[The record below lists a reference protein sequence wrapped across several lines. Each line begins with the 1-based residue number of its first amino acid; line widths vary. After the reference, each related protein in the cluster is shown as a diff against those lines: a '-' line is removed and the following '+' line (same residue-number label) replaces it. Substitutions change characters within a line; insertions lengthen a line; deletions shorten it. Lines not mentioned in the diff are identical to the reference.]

1 MHFEDVAIVATPQIS
16 DIFKGRQTNQATTVN
31 LAQLAMSTLGVA
43 DRMEE
48 KTSSVKTMSTTNV
61 IDSSKHILKKGST
74 QTSIEINKV
83 VTTEKCSLQ
92 EGVRMMVTPSM
103 FMSSTL
109 PGAHQSTTERAIL
122 NPAVNIQ
129 KAFSVAQSSGTSG
142 TSGTARV
149 ISDARSP
156 VVASGSSE
164 TSAIKPPQ
172 GLNGTNKANGK
183 YQTMYLLAQSAN
195 SFFHRHW
202 KQLERTSN
210 CIANRKNARPS
221 EENC

>member
-1 MHFEDVAIVATPQIS
+1 MHFEDVAVVATPQIS
-16 DIFKGRQTNQATTVN
+16 DIFKSRQTNQATTVN

-48 KTSSVKTMSTTNV
+48 KASSVKTMTTTNV
-61 IDSSKHILKKGST
+61 VDTSKHILKKGST
-74 QTSIEINKV
+74 QMSIEFNKV

-129 KAFSVAQSSGTSG
+129 KALSVAQSSGTSG
-142 TSGTARV
+142 TSKAS
-149 ISDARSP
+149 SDTKTSA
-156 VVASGSSE
+156 VASGSSDS
-164 TSAIKPPQ
+164 SAIKPPQ
-172 GLNGTNKANGK
+172 SQNGANKANGEHIIK
-183 YQTMYLLAQSAN
+183 SIG
-195 SFFHRHW
+195 
-202 KQLERTSN
+202 TSG
-210 CIANRKNARPS
+210 S
-221 EENC
+221 

>member
-1 MHFEDVAIVATPQIS
+1 MHFEDVIVVATPQIS
-16 DIFKGRQTNQATTVN
+16 DIFKSRQSNQATTVN

-48 KTSSVKTMSTTNV
+48 KASSVKTMTTTNV
-61 IDSSKHILKKGST
+61 VDSSKHILKKGST
-74 QTSIEINKV
+74 QSSIEVNKV

-129 KAFSVAQSSGTSG
+129 KAFSVAQSSGSIGTTKASSEAKSSG
-142 TSGTARV
+142 
-149 ISDARSP
+149 
-156 VVASGSSE
+156 VASGSTEISG
-164 TSAIKPPQ
+164 IKPPQ

-183 YQTMYLLAQSAN
+183 YIQN
-195 SFFHRHW
+195 
-202 KQLERTSN
+202 LEVQAEMK
-210 CIANRKNARPS
+210 ILFL
-221 EENC
+221 

>member
-1 MHFEDVAIVATPQIS
+1 MHFEDVIVVATPQIS
-16 DIFKGRQTNQATTVN
+16 DIFKSRQSNQATTVN

-48 KTSSVKTMSTTNV
+48 KASSVKTMTTTNV
-61 IDSSKHILKKGST
+61 VDSSKHILKKGST
-74 QTSIEINKV
+74 QSSIEVNKV

-129 KAFSVAQSSGTSG
+129 KAFSVAQSSGSIGTTKASSEAKSSG
-142 TSGTARV
+142 
-149 ISDARSP
+149 
-156 VVASGSSE
+156 VASGSTEISG
-164 TSAIKPPQ
+164 IKLPQ

-183 YQTMYLLAQSAN
+183 YIQN
-195 SFFHRHW
+195 
-202 KQLERTSN
+202 LEVQAEMK
-210 CIANRKNARPS
+210 ILFL
-221 EENC
+221 